1 MTELSEGRLTFRF
14 PDGYRVGR
22 YDEWAFYRNQFQY
35 TADSKAVDFV
45 CADQDECWLIEIK
58 DYAIHPRTKPSELPQ
73 EVANKVR
80 DTLSGLAAARRNAN
94 NDDERALAREALR
107 SRKWRVALHLEQP
120 QHQSRLRPKRIDPA
134 SVSIKLRKVV
144 RGIDPHA
151 RVCDSSSAWQH
162 WSVST
167 N

>member
-1 MTELSEGRLTFRF
+1 MTELPEGRLTFRF
-14 PDGYRVGR
+14 SDEYRVGR
-22 YDEWAFYRNQFQY
+22 YELWAFYRNQFQR

-45 CADQDECWLIEIK
+45 CVDQDECWLIEVK

-73 EVANKVR
+73 EVANKAR
-80 DTLSGLAAARRNAN
+80 DTLAGLAAARRNAS
-94 NDDERALAREALR
+94 NDTERNLAREALR

-120 QHQSRLRPKRIDPA
+120 QHSSRLRPNRIDLA
-134 SVSIKLRKVV
+134 SVSTKLRKAV

-151 RVCDSSSAWQH
+151 RVCDSSSGWQH